1 MSQHQKIVTNL
12 WFDHNAEEA
21 VNFYLSIFDNSRV
34 VSVLRC
40 GEAGPGPKGSVL
52 TMTFE
57 LDGQEFIALNGGP
70 AFKFSEA
77 ISLLVKCN
85 SQEEVDRLWDK
96 LLDGGKAQ
104 RCGWLKD
111 KYGLSWQIVPAALEK
126 MLKDGNPERSGWV
139 MKALMQMVKLDL
151 KRLQQGYDGQ

>member
-1 MSQHQKIVTNL
+1 MSQNQQIVTNL

-34 VSVLRC
+34 VGVLRC

-77 ISLLVKCN
+77 ISLSVKCN

-96 LLDGGKAQ
+96 LLDGGTAQ

-126 MLKDGNPERSGWV
+126 MLKDGNPGRSGRV

-151 KRLQQGYDGQ
+151 KLLQQAYDER